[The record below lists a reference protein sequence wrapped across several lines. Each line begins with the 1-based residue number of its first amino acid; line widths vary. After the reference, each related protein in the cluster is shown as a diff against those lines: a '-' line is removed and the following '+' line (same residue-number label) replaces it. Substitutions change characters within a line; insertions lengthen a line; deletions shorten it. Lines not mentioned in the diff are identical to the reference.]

1 MTRRLL
7 PLGLLLAA
15 LLALAAA
22 ASGWQR
28 AHRTGRAR
36 RALLLDPIPEGGIT
50 AFEAQSLG
58 SLLMDAL
65 ETRAGL
71 AVTPLPSLPEP
82 YQPEGDLLLLR
93 TRVARAGADLSL
105 TLEWAELGPGRD
117 GAWHTAAPPP
127 GAPDAALEAAVDSLP
142 LDAGP
147 ADPALL
153 PRDPGRFWDLLK
165 ADSAVY
171 SNVDLDGALALN
183 QRLTAE
189 EPGCAA
195 IRASTAHLDTIR
207 VLQNPQPLDG
217 HVDLALAAADRA
229 LALLPGYPRALRFA
243 ARLLS
248 DQGRQDEALNRLQGG
263 LRLHPRSLNLLL
275 ALDYA
280 ARTAGL
286 LDIALGAR
294 ERMAALWT
302 GAPVAPPT
310 GFTYLYAGRMDAFE
324 ASLQTRP
331 GLVPDGFTAFNLG
344 YAALMRGRRE
354 EAARRFREAEQDA
367 TAEGHFR
374 ALAKVFRFQIE
385 GKTADARQALD
396 VLDRSR
402 MGLQVPDGEFTF
414 TMAEA
419 AAFLD
424 EEGLAMDLA
433 QRAFSQG
440 FVCASWY
447 RGSPFMAALQ
457 PLPRWQSILQH
468 VDERQGR
475 LAGLH
480 RPRDF
485 GL

>member
-1 MTRRLL
+1 
-7 PLGLLLAA
+7 
-15 LLALAAA
+15 
-22 ASGWQR
+22 
-28 AHRTGRAR
+28 
-36 RALLLDPIPEGGIT
+36 
-50 AFEAQSLG
+50 
-58 SLLMDAL
+58 MDAL
-65 ETRAGL
+65 ETRADL
-71 AVTPLPSLPEP
+71 AVTSLPKLPEP

-93 TRVARAGADLSL
+93 TRAARAGADLSL

-117 GAWHTAAPPP
+117 GAWHTAAPRP
-127 GAPDAALEAAVDSLP
+127 GAPDATIEAAVEALP
-142 LDAGP
+142 VEATP
-147 ADPALL
+147 TDPALL
-153 PRDPGRFWDLLK
+153 PRDPERFWGLLK

-171 SNVDLDGALALN
+171 SNVDLDGALALSR
-183 QRLTAE
+183 RLAAG

-195 IRASTAHLDTIR
+195 IQASMAHLDTIR
-207 VLQNPQPLDG
+207 ILQDPQPLDG

-243 ARLLS
+243 SRLLS
-248 DQGRQDEALNRLQGG
+248 DQGRQDEALNRLREG

-275 ALDYA
+275 ALDYT

-286 LDIALGAR
+286 LDIALAAR
-294 ERMAALWT
+294 ERMAALWA

-310 GFTYLYAGRMDAFE
+310 GFTYLYAGRVDAFE
-324 ASLQTRP
+324 TSLQTRP
-331 GLVPDGFTAFNLG
+331 GVTPDGFTAFNLG
-344 YAALMRGRRE
+344 YAALIRGNRE
-354 EAARRFREAEQDA
+354 EAARRFQVAEQDA

-385 GKTADARQALD
+385 GRTADARQALD

-419 AAFLD
+419 AAFLA

-440 FVCASWY
+440 FVCAAWY
-447 RGSPFMAALQ
+447 RESPFMAALQ

-468 VDERQGR
+468 VDERQSR
-475 LAGLH
+475 LAALH
-480 RPRDF
+480 RPKDF